1 MCAVDEKNKVVT
13 RDDNDAPKGPQNAK
27 ERFYEKLRMPIPVL
41 DAIIAVLVIALIV
54 ALVLGHIKGKA

>member
-1 MCAVDEKNKVVT
+1 MEPKDTVVI
-13 RDDNDAPKGPQNAK
+13 RDDNEKPQGPQNAK

-54 ALVLGHIKGKA
+54 ALILGHIKGKA